1 VTQLA
6 IIGGYLILLLLVGA
20 LAGRLSRGTSGDYM
34 LASHTIGPVLLTL
47 SLFGT
52 AMTAFALVGSTAES
66 YKQGIG
72 VYGLLAS
79 SSAILHPLCFFL
91 LGVKL
96 WQWGQRYGYR
106 TQVQFF
112 RDRLGSDRIG
122 LVLFPVLVGMVIP
135 YLLIGVMSAGLFIN
149 VITRGEV
156 VDGQVQGGTFAAG
169 TFPGFFEQGVIDP
182 ETGQRNGFA
191 SETGSRGGVPRHIA
205 SLAICG
211 IVLGYVFFGGM
222 RGTAW
227 ANAFQTTVFLLLGGV
242 MFVLLARQL
251 GGQESLFDNFRALG
265 ESIPPSHRSRELMSP
280 TKFLS
285 YMLVP
290 LSIGMFPHIFQHWLT
305 ARSAATFK
313 LPIVMH
319 PIFLLI
325 LWAPCVLL
333 GAWAA
338 GVPLPPFV
346 ASHPNELL
354 PFLVKSTGSQVLMG
368 LLTAGVLAAI
378 MSSLDSQFLCL
389 GTMFTEDIFVH
400 YGGEQRFGERAKVW
414 IARGFIVLIVAIT
427 YLLSLFDPRQVFTLG
442 VWCFSGFSSLFPLV
456 VAAIYWR
463 GLTKWGAYASILTA
477 IVLWFWLFHAS
488 GYAREDTYAFDLKLG
503 SWSLELMPIVP
514 MVFGS
519 ALSLVVVS
527 LATPKLSPERLAR
540 FFSPRG

>member
-1 VTQLA
+1 M
-6 IIGGYLILLLLVGA
+6 IGGYLALLLLVGA
-20 LAGRLSRGTSGDYM
+20 LAGRMSRGTSGDYM

-79 SSAILHPLCFFL
+79 SSAIVHPLCFFL

-96 WQWGQRYGYR
+96 WQWGQRFGYR

-122 LVLFPVLVGMVIP
+122 LLLFPVLVGMVIP

-149 VITRGEV
+149 VVTRGDV
-156 VDGQVQGGTFAAG
+156 VDGQVQGGTFSEG
-169 TFPGFFEQGVIDP
+169 TFPPFFEQGAADP
-182 ETGQRNGFA
+182 GTGEPAGFA
-191 SETGSRGGVPRHIA
+191 SPTGSRGGVPRHVA
-205 SLAICG
+205 SLAICS
-211 IVLGYVFFGGM
+211 IVLAYVFFGGM

-227 ANAFQTTVFLLLGGV
+227 ANAFQTTVFLVLGGI
-242 MFVLLARQL
+242 MFVLLTRQL
-251 GGQESLFDNFRALG
+251 GGAGSLVENLRELG
-265 ESIPPSHRSRELMSP
+265 GRIPDSHRSRELMSS
-280 TKFLS
+280 TRFLS

-319 PIFLLI
+319 SVFLLL

-338 GVPLPPFV
+338 GLELPAGV
-346 ASHPNELL
+346 ASHPNEIL
-354 PFLVKSTGSQVLMG
+354 PYLVRLTESEVLMG

-389 GTMFTEDIFVH
+389 GTMFTEDMLVH
-400 YGGEQRFGERAKVW
+400 YGGEMRFSDRARVW
-414 IARGFIVLIVAIT
+414 IARGFIVLIVAVT
-427 YLLSLFDPRQVFTLG
+427 YLLSLYDPRQVFTLG
-442 VWCFSGFSSLFPLV
+442 VWCFSGFSSLFPLAL
-456 VAAIYWR
+456 AAVYWR
-463 GLTKWGAYASILTA
+463 GLTKWGAYASVVTA
-477 IVLWFWLFHAS
+477 IALWFSLFHAS
-488 GYAREDTYAFDLKLG
+488 GYAREDTYAFNLQLG
-503 SWSLELMPIVP
+503 GFSLELMPVVP
-514 MVFGS
+514 MVVGS
-519 ALSLVVVS
+519 AIALVLVSLV
-527 LATPKLSPERLAR
+527 TPKPSPERLAR
-540 FFSPRG
+540 FFPSRR